1 MQILSVL
8 ALVLA
13 AVTAEVY
20 FEEDFSG
27 DWESRW
33 QAGTPPGKEMGK
45 FAVTSGKWFV
55 DEEAN
60 KGLTCTEDM
69 RFYSITSKMPKMASS
84 KGKPLVIQ
92 FSAKV
97 QNHQYAYCGGGY
109 IKLLPDKA
117 DYSKFSG
124 DDEYNVMFG
133 PDLCGYVA
141 ACARARAPRSRARGG
156 GVRRARPCLR
166 ARRAPSCPLVGP
178 SAAPLLLVL
187 RRSLTRACRLR
198 LRCLSRAQLRCVA
211 HPRHL
216 QPQGEEPAEVREGQ
230 PRVLEMT
237 DCLFLPLMTSDCLP
251 HQVSLEYSDKNEYTH
266 LYTFSFKPDGTYE
279 IFFDQKSKASGKIVE
294 DWPLPKPT
302 IDDPEDKK
310 PSDWVDEPE
319 MNDPEAKKPDGYD
332 DIPAQIPD
340 PDATKPADWDDEDD
354 GEWEPPLIDNPEFKG
369 EWVAPKVANPAYKG
383 EWKPKQIA
391 NKDYEE
397 GVQLAAYDS
406 THVGFELWIVNNG
419 TIFDNILVTDDLDY
433 AIAQG
438 TKLWKPTADA
448 EKEKK
453 EAWDKANKPAEDAP
467 AGDDDE
473 PPPEGEDEE
482 EKDEL

>member
-55 DEEAN
+55 DEEAE

-141 ACARARAPRSRARGG
+141 ACARARAPRRRARGG
-156 GVRRARPCLR
+156 GVRRARPCLQ
-166 ARRAPSCPLVGP
+166 ARRAPSCPLVAALFGP
-178 SAAPLLLVL
+178 SAAPPSRSSCAARSPAPVACASGASRVRSYDVSHIHAIFNHKGKNLLK
-187 RRSLTRACRLR
+187 S
-198 LRCLSRAQLRCVA
+198 
-211 HPRHL
+211 
-216 QPQGEEPAEVREGQ
+216 EK
-230 PRVLEMT
+230 
-237 DCLFLPLMTSDCLP
+237 
-251 HQVSLEYSDKNEYTH
+251 VSLE
-266 LYTFSFKPDGTYE
+266 FSR
-279 IFFDQKSKASGKIVE
+279 
-294 DWPLPKPT
+294 
-302 IDDPEDKK
+302 
-310 PSDWVDEPE
+310 
-319 MNDPEAKKPDGYD
+319 
-332 DIPAQIPD
+332 
-340 PDATKPADWDDEDD
+340 
-354 GEWEPPLIDNPEFKG
+354 
-369 EWVAPKVANPAYKG
+369 
-383 EWKPKQIA
+383 
-391 NKDYEE
+391 
-397 GVQLAAYDS
+397 
-406 THVGFELWIVNNG
+406 
-419 TIFDNILVTDDLDY
+419 
-433 AIAQG
+433 
-438 TKLWKPTADA
+438 
-448 EKEKK
+448 
-453 EAWDKANKPAEDAP
+453 
-467 AGDDDE
+467 
-473 PPPEGEDEE
+473 
-482 EKDEL
+482 